1 MIYGHISHRQRQEH
15 EQHRQSI
22 FAIYAKEVAKDLS
35 VLAEKDE
42 RLLLNGLLESV
53 KHKKPKN
60 VAPLEPK
67 PQPKVEITAT
77 KNVAVKAEPKA
88 EVKVETRPV
97 VATKPVEMPLQKKV
111 EKGQHTLD
119 IFFR

>member
-1 MIYGHISHRQRQEH
+1 M
-15 EQHRQSI
+15 
-22 FAIYAKEVAKDLS
+22 
-35 VLAEKDE
+35 
-42 RLLLNGLLESV
+42 

-60 VAPLEPK
+60 VALLEPK

-77 KNVAVKAEPKA
+77 KNIGVKAEPKA

-97 VATKPVEMPLQKKV
+97 VANKPVEMPPQKKV